1 MKHFK
6 VPTLGTKAAE
16 INAASRNV
24 VKQAIKKRRQRD
36 RKRVIYFKIGFSQYW
51 RKPIHKTIRE
61 VKAGFPSLKWLRV
74 SMSYHQFS
82 NLRELFQSDLNS
94 KLNHDIISKDFQNL
108 PCNCR
113 NKQACPYGG
122 NCRNPIVVYR
132 AKCLMTN
139 KIYLGNTQQHVKS
152 RMQGHVQDVKRL
164 VINDKASDSFA
175 SHFAALV
182 PEGAE
187 KKEVKNHVKI
197 KVDIIWQGDPISC
210 VKTFGTKGC
219 KLCAKERYAI
229 IKLTR
234 ETPQLAINKCNE
246 VYGAC
251 RHKPR
256 FHRFDHT
263 EHANTSTDESRRMKG
278 SHQPSSTMST
288 GSTGSTNSL
297 GSINDCREE
306 PLLGSNDPAPSI
318 WENYSNRLQ
327 ARSLLINEESS
338 DLPQVESNLN
348 KSPQEEDLPVA
359 DVDYVEV

>member
-1 MKHFK
+1 
-6 VPTLGTKAAE
+6 
-16 INAASRNV
+16 
-24 VKQAIKKRRQRD
+24 
-36 RKRVIYFKIGFSQYW
+36 
-51 RKPIHKTIRE
+51 
-61 VKAGFPSLKWLRV
+61 
-74 SMSYHQFS
+74 
-82 NLRELFQSDLNS
+82 
-94 KLNHDIISKDFQNL
+94 
-108 PCNCR
+108 
-113 NKQACPYGG
+113 
-122 NCRNPIVVYR
+122 
-132 AKCLMTN
+132 
-139 KIYLGNTQQHVKS
+139 
-152 RMQGHVQDVKRL
+152 MQGHVQDVKRL

-278 SHQPSSTMST
+278 SHRPSSTTSM

-318 WENYSNRLQ
+318 WENYSNGLQ